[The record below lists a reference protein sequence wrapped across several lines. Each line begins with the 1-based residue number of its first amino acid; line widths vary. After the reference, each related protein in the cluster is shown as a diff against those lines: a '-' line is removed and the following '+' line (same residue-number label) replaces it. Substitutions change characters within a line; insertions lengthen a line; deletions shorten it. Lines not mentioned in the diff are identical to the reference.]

1 MISLTY
7 SISCLNH
14 VFIMII
20 KMEMVSIG
28 GCIMEYYKFILKRSL
43 LYLVTF
49 FILIL
54 FIAGCQKDYPTRV
67 EYNQNI
73 VKFGGSFGANRK
85 SVEEIIY
92 TYDEYIHHELL
103 NLEGEYNEWL
113 EETIGLKNQYSET
126 FFEQSILLFIYIEE
140 PYYSE
145 DVNFQLSDLK
155 QYNEILFINVVHQ
168 GGDYDRFTAY
178 RTYIF
183 IEVDRSSLKIKNDH
197 DINVLHLGSPA
208 LNRIDTKVNFEP
220 KFWFT
225 FRDYDEKKGTF
236 NILWR
241 NFTFRGT
248 FEYDISDD
256 FEVIEIKNMQFSEET
271 PNVYGGNDEQW
282 PTEGRLLNYFNELE
296 LTFEFGDEVY
306 VNSSN

>member
-1 MISLTY
+1 
-7 SISCLNH
+7 
-14 VFIMII
+14 MII

-28 GCIMEYYKFILKRSL
+28 GSIMEYNKLILKRSL
-43 LYLVTF
+43 LYLVTS
-49 FILIL
+49 FILIIIL
-54 FIAGCQKDYPTRV
+54 TGCQKEYPTLV

-85 SVEEIIY
+85 FAEGIIY
-92 TYDEYIHHELL
+92 TYDEYINHELL
-103 NLEGEYNEWL
+103 NLEGEYNERL
-113 EETIGLKNQYSET
+113 EETIGLKNQYSEA
-126 FFEQSILLFIYIEE
+126 FFEQSILLFIYVEE
-140 PYYSE
+140 PHYSE

-155 QYNEILFINVVHQ
+155 QYNEILFINVTHL
-168 GGDYDRFTAY
+168 GGDYEPFGSY

-197 DINVLHLGSPA
+197 DIIVLHLGLPA
-208 LNRIDTKVNFEP
+208 LKIIDTKVNFEP

-225 FRDYDEKKGTF
+225 FMDHDEKKGAF
-236 NILWR
+236 NIFWR
-241 NFTFRGT
+241 VFSFRGT

-256 FEVIEIKNMQFSEET
+256 FKVIEIKNMQFSEET
-271 PNVYGGNDEQW
+271 PNKYGGNDEQW

>member
-1 MISLTY
+1 
-7 SISCLNH
+7 
-14 VFIMII
+14 
-20 KMEMVSIG
+20 
-28 GCIMEYYKFILKRSL
+28 MEYYTSILKRSL
-43 LYLVTF
+43 LFLVTF
-49 FILIL
+49 FILIIIL
-54 FIAGCQKDYPTRV
+54 AGCQKEYPTLV

-73 VKFGGSFGANRK
+73 VKFGASFGGYYK
-85 SVEEIIY
+85 SGEEMIY
-92 TYDEYIHHELL
+92 SYDEYVNHELINFEGAFNEEIEEAVDIM
-103 NLEGEYNEWL
+103 NL
-113 EETIGLKNQYSET
+113 YSET

-140 PYYSE
+140 PFYSE
-145 DVNFQLSDLK
+145 DVNFELSDLK

-168 GGDYDRFTAY
+168 GGEYDPFTSY

-197 DINVLHLGSPA
+197 DINVLHLGLPA
-208 LNRIDTKVNFEP
+208 PNRIDTKINFEP
-220 KFWFT
+220 KFRFT

-241 NFTFRGT
+241 NFTFKGT

-256 FEVIEIKNMQFSEET
+256 FEVIEIKNMLFSEET

-282 PTEGRLLNYFNELE
+282 PTEGRLLNYFNDLE

-306 VNSSN
+306 INSNE

>member
-1 MISLTY
+1 
-7 SISCLNH
+7 
-14 VFIMII
+14 
-20 KMEMVSIG
+20 MERVSIG
-28 GCIMEYYKFILKRSL
+28 GSIMEYFKLILRRSL

-54 FIAGCQKDYPTRV
+54 FIAGCQKDYPTLV

-73 VKFGGSFGANRK
+73 VKLGASFGGYYK
-85 SVEEIIY
+85 SGEEMIY
-92 TYDEYIHHELL
+92 SYDEYVNHELINFEGAFNEEIEDTVDIM
-103 NLEGEYNEWL
+103 NL
-113 EETIGLKNQYSET
+113 YSET

-208 LNRIDTKVNFEP
+208 LNIIDTKVNFEP

-225 FRDYDEKKGTF
+225 FRDYVEKKGTF

-271 PNVYGGNDEQW
+271 PNKYGGNDEQW